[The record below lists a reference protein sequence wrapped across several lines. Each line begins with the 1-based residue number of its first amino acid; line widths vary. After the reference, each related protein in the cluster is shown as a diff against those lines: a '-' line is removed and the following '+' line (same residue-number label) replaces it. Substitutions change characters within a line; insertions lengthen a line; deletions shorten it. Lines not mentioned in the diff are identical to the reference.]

1 MASDNIKLLI
11 ALSSDYIKRLSLYLD
26 FSLIYNNI
34 PGWDAEEG
42 QGEDEEVGVET
53 GQHFEKVTK
62 ARHHVQVPGGEDL
75 DGDEVA
81 DDPED
86 PEERGA
92 DALDEKLNPHLDAD
106 VKNWT

>member
-1 MASDNIKLLI
+1 M
-11 ALSSDYIKRLSLYLD
+11 
-26 FSLIYNNI
+26 
-34 PGWDAEEG
+34 
-42 QGEDEEVGVET
+42 
-53 GQHFEKVTK
+53 TK

-106 VKNWT
+106 VKN

>member
-1 MASDNIKLLI
+1 MA
-11 ALSSDYIKRLSLYLD
+11 
-26 FSLIYNNI
+26 
-34 PGWDAEEG
+34 
-42 QGEDEEVGVET
+42 
-53 GQHFEKVTK
+53 K

-75 DGDEVA
+75 DGDKVA

-106 VKNWT
+106 VTFVSSVNNKKIDLKPVSRHRHFYHVYFFDLEIKFGIFV

>member
-1 MASDNIKLLI
+1 MA
-11 ALSSDYIKRLSLYLD
+11 
-26 FSLIYNNI
+26 
-34 PGWDAEEG
+34 
-42 QGEDEEVGVET
+42 
-53 GQHFEKVTK
+53 K

-106 VKNWT
+106 VAFVSAMNNKKVIWNQFHDIGTSIMLTFLI